1 MFTFLYGYVNINDE
15 IMMVYLLTPQQE
27 PARVSNMLSNELQW
41 PKNKKNNL
49 AIQLVDQNAINVLVC
64 KH

>member
-1 MFTFLYGYVNINDE
+1 MFTFLNGYVNINDE

-41 PKNKKNNL
+41 PNNKQK
-49 AIQLVDQNAINVLVC
+49 
-64 KH
+64 